1 MNYLYMINDA
11 SICKVYLVKFIVLC
25 QHHSIEDNTMN
36 QTIHMIILWIKG
48 FMYDLM
54 FPWFMCDSMNISNDI
69 HYQTYKWYIILL

>member
-36 QTIHMIILWIKG
+36 QAIHMIIL
-48 FMYDLM
+48 
-54 FPWFMCDSMNISNDI
+54 
-69 HYQTYKWYIILL
+69 